1 MKKIRCILV
10 LIALYSS
17 LGNTY
22 GQISSNWKLTGPVN
36 FPTNKSGQVNGMGRV
51 SQIVFHPTDPDKMY
65 AASASGG
72 LYISS
77 DGAKTWQVTGTD
89 KLPAMS
95 CASVCV
101 DYTNDKIIYLGSG
114 DANYYGNAFGIWK
127 STDGGATWNLSNNSI
142 GNRMALDILMDPTN
156 NKVLIAATSD
166 GIWKSTDA
174 GTSWT
179 VKKSG
184 GDFKSMKVKPN
195 DPKTLYAVTG
205 SEFFRSTN
213 MGDTWTN
220 IPLPVTN
227 EGGGRL
233 GISKADPNIVY
244 VTFVGNFGAK
254 KSTPVYK
261 STDAGLTFKTVKQ
274 ANAYNMNG
282 YSETEDGQGSY
293 NYGMTVDPLDAN
305 NVWICGHCIF
315 NSKDG
320 GVTWKRLTS
329 WAIEMHTDMHE
340 LDYSPH
346 DPKKLFNSNDGGVW
360 MNNDAGVGVK
370 WIPMSNGLACT
381 ENYHAGQSPIKKDR
395 MGAGTQDN
403 GEIYYDAGN
412 WYTNRGG
419 DWGPLTTF
427 DYQNTDLI
435 YYINDGN
442 RRAGLTGGSQG
453 LSFPFTG
460 SNSTLMEFTPLKK
473 NSAFITANDIW
484 RTDNLSTNPPTW
496 SKISNFNELIKAVAI
511 SPADANV
518 VYAVTTSGKVFRSDN
533 ALSTTALF
541 TNVSATPAATSS
553 KASLAVIK
561 SAPNVVYLSC
571 GSKVYRSADKGVTWT
586 NVSAGLPA
594 TNFIKIQHD
603 IYSTDESV
611 YIANGTPA
619 VYYKNKN
626 LTSWVNY
633 SKGLPTIAGVTDF
646 LLFND
651 GNYVNSVLRV
661 SYYGRGV
668 WETPLHDPAMEIKEI
683 TDKNRLIIFPN
694 PSKEMIHVFFTIT
707 EKGQGQL
714 IIYDVLGKIVKVIF
728 TAQQL
733 NAGEHTYE
741 VDISSLNTGAY
752 ICKMNLGGTIT
763 SKLFIKE

>member
-1 MKKIRCILV
+1 MKKIKCILV
-10 LIALYSS
+10 LFILNSCFA
-17 LGNTY
+17 TY
-22 GQISSNWKLTGPVN
+22 AQITANWKLTGPVK

-51 SQIVFHPTDPDKMY
+51 SQIVFHSTDPNKMY

-72 LYISS
+72 LYISI
-77 DGAKTWQVTGTD
+77 DAAKTWQVTGTD
-89 KLPAMS
+89 GLPDMS

-101 DYTNDKIIYLGSG
+101 DHTNDKIIYLGSG
-114 DANYYGNAFGIWK
+114 DANYYGTSFGIWK
-127 STDGGATWNLSNNSI
+127 STDGGATWNQSNTGI
-142 GNRMALDILMDPTN
+142 GNRLAVDIWMDPAN
-156 NKVLIAATSD
+156 NKVLIAATND

-174 GTSWT
+174 GVNWT

-195 DPKTLYAVTG
+195 DTKIMYAVT
-205 SEFFRSTN
+205 SSALFRSAD
-213 MGDTWTN
+213 MGETWTA
-220 IPLPVTN
+220 ITLPATN
-227 EGGGRL
+227 SGGGRL
-233 GISKADPNIVY
+233 GVSKANANVVY
-244 VTFVGNFGAK
+244 VTFVGNYASK
-254 KSTPVYK
+254 LSTPVYK
-261 STDAGLTFKTVKQ
+261 STDAGLTFKTLKP

-282 YSETEDGQGSY
+282 YNENDDGQGSY

-315 NSKDG
+315 NSRDG

-346 DPKKLFNSNDGGVW
+346 DAKKLFDANDGGVW
-360 MNNDAGVGVK
+360 INNDAGAGVK
-370 WIPMSNGLACT
+370 WIPMSDGLACT

-419 DWGPLTTF
+419 DWGPNTTF
-427 DYQNTDLI
+427 DYQNTEMI

-442 RRAGLTGGSQG
+442 RRVGLTGGSQG

-473 NSAFITANDIW
+473 NTAFITANDIW

-496 SKISNFNELIKAVAI
+496 TKISSFNELVKAIAI

-518 VYAVTTSGKVFRSDN
+518 VYAVTTTGKVFRSDN
-533 ALSTTALF
+533 ALATTPSF
-541 TNVSATPAATSS
+541 TNVSAAPAATSS
-553 KASLAVIK
+553 KASLAVMK
-561 SAPNVVYLSC
+561 SAPGVVYISC

-586 NVSAGLPA
+586 NVSTGLPA
-594 TNFIKIQHD
+594 TNFIKIHHD
-603 IYSTDESV
+603 IYSNNESI
-611 YIANGTPA
+611 YIANGA
-619 VYYKNKN
+619 AGVYYKNKN

-633 SKGLPTIAGVTDF
+633 SKGLPTIASVNDF

-651 GNYVNSVLRV
+651 GNYANSVLRV

-668 WETPLHDPAMEIKEI
+668 WETPLYNPTTAINEI
-683 TDKNRLIIFPN
+683 TSKNELTIFPN
-694 PSKEMIHVFFTIT
+694 PSKEIVNVSF
-707 EKGQGQL
+707 QL
-714 IIYDVLGKIVKVIF
+714 SESTTGKLMIYDLLGKAVKTIL
-728 TAQQL
+728 TTQQL
-733 NAGEHTYE
+733 NAGEHTYA
-741 VDISSLNTGAY
+741 VDISSLNAGAY
-752 ICKMNLGGTIT
+752 ICKMNVNGTIL
-763 SKLFIKE
+763 SGLFVKE